1 MSQLGRQPSKQ
12 TTGKRR
18 TATALALAGVVVGML
33 ALAYAAVP
41 LYQIFCQVTGYGG
54 TVQRAEGASDRV
66 GTRKIV
72 VRFDANV
79 ARGMPW
85 SFKPVTRSLELRLG
99 ENALAVYQA
108 RNPSNDPVSGT
119 ATFNVT
125 PAAAG
130 RYFNKIE
137 CFCFT
142 EQTLGPGD
150 SAELPVSFFVD
161 PELENDPD
169 TREIGEITLSY
180 TFFRTKDADGI
191 AAAADGER
199 PNPGS

>member
-1 MSQLGRQPSKQ
+1 MSQTGPQSSKP
-12 TTGKRR
+12 TAGKRHA
-18 TATALALAGVVVGML
+18 ATGFALAGVVAGML

-54 TVQRAEGASDRV
+54 TVQRAEGASDRI
-66 GTRKIV
+66 GKRKIK

-85 SFKPVTRSLELRLG
+85 TFNPVTRPLELRLG

-108 RNPSNDPVSGT
+108 RNPTNEPVSGT

-142 EQTLGPGD
+142 EQTLGAD
-150 SAELPVSFFVD
+150 ESAELPVSFFVD

-169 TREIGEITLSY
+169 TRDIAEITLSY
-180 TFFRTKDADGI
+180 TFFRIEDVDGV
-191 AAAADGER
+191 AAISNGGN
-199 PNPGS
+199 PNSGS

>member
-1 MSQLGRQPSKQ
+1 MLRPRKREP
-12 TTGKRR
+12 GKRH
-18 TATALALAGVVVGML
+18 TATVLALAGVVAGML
-33 ALAYAAVP
+33 ALSYAAVP

-54 TVQRAEGASDRV
+54 TVQQAEGASDRIV
-66 GTRKIV
+66 SRKIV

-85 SFKPVTRSLELRLG
+85 TFKPVTRPLELRLG
-99 ENALAVYQA
+99 ENALADYQA
-108 RNPSNDPVSGT
+108 HNPTNEPVSGT
-119 ATFNVT
+119 ATFNVS

-142 EQTLGPGD
+142 EQTLGPGA
-150 SAELPVSFFVD
+150 SAKMPVSFFVD

-169 TREIGEITLSY
+169 TRNIREITLSY
-180 TFFRTKDADGI
+180 TFFRIEDADGV
-191 AAAADGER
+191 AAVSNGGDPKA
-199 PNPGS
+199 GS